1 MFALGIR
8 YLNGWVAAT
17 QVTNRDQ
24 VEWPPHPGRVF
35 MAMAAAH
42 FQEGDSEEGRKAL
55 KWLETLDA
63 PEVFASDCRERPT
76 VTSYVPVNP
85 RLEDENK
92 ARANEK
98 RNKKRPP
105 PPLQSAHGFI
115 RTRQPR
121 TFARAWLEDENVFL
135 VWPDNNVAPEIA
147 ESIAKICGRVT
158 RIGHSSS
165 FVQVRVVEKPEWENQ
180 SAKLQKWIP
189 NDAQAER
196 HFRVLGKGT
205 LDDLRQQYN
214 DDAVKEY
221 GQLKI
226 EAEDNSDKKQQKRA
240 KVKLRKKYNNQEPG
254 MRPNL
259 SSLAKGYALE
269 GEKSAD
275 SAPGTVFDEKRLI
288 ILRLGRDSGDY
299 RALGVVST
307 LRVTSALQKALIKTA
322 ADWNMVLPEGI
333 SGHKADESPSER
345 PHLAILPLAYAGREQ
360 EYADGRLMGL
370 ALALPRQEF
379 HDDIADIHRTLL
391 RCLAKMREES
401 PEKSSPQL
409 KLGKLGV
416 WNLDGIVEDR
426 PPVNL
431 LASTW
436 TAATQGATEWG
447 TVTPIVLDRHPK
459 AKDLAEYRDEVAKT
473 IQTACERVL
482 DSKTPEK
489 EMPKI
494 VHIAP
499 LPVSPHLGAPPSH
512 SFPRMERKSGG
523 QCRHTHA
530 LIVFDK
536 PIVGP
541 LLVGAGRYRGYGFCR
556 PIRDKF

>member
-8 YLNGWVAAT
+8 YLNGWVVAS
-17 QVTNRDQ
+17 QVGNLNQ

-55 KWLETLDA
+55 EWLESLDA
-63 PEVFASDCRERPT
+63 PEVFASACEERPT
-76 VTSYVPVNP
+76 VTSYVPVNDKP
-85 RLEDENK
+85 MVDV
-92 ARANEK
+92 EK
-98 RNKKRPP
+98 GEKGM
-105 PPLQSAHGFI
+105 PLQSAPDII
-115 RTRQPR
+115 RNRQPR
-121 TFARAWLEDENVFL
+121 TFARAWLENENVFL
-135 VWPDNNVAPEIA
+135 HWPDNNVTPTREIA
-147 ESIAKICGRVT
+147 EFLAKICDRVT

-189 NDAQAER
+189 KDAPAER

-205 LDDLRQQYN
+205 L
-214 DDAVKEY
+214 A
-221 GQLKI
+221 
-226 EAEDNSDKKQQKRA
+226 S
-240 KVKLRKKYNNQEPG
+240 LRKQYKGTESKKKHNVQPPHP
-254 MRPNL
+254 RLP
-259 SSLAKGYALE
+259 SWQGYALE
-269 GEKSAD
+269 REKSEA

-288 ILRLGRDSGDY
+288 ILRLRRDSGDY
-299 RALGVVST
+299 HALGVVST

-322 ADWNMVLPEGI
+322 ADWNIDLPEEI
-333 SGHKADESPSER
+333 SGHKADQSPSER

-370 ALALPRQEF
+370 ALSLPRECS
-379 HDDIADIHRTLL
+379 ADIRRTLL
-391 RCLAKMREES
+391 QCLNKMRKES
-401 PEKSSPQL
+401 AEKSSDKSSPQL
-409 KLGKLGV
+409 KLGSLGV
-416 WNLDGIVEDR
+416 WNLDGITEDR
-426 PPVNL
+426 PPFNL

-436 TAATQGATEWG
+436 TASPQGATEWG

-459 AKDLAEYRDEVAKT
+459 AKDIAEYRAEVAKT
-473 IQTACERVL
+473 IQIACGRVL
-482 DSKTPEK
+482 DDSKTPEK

-494 VHIAP
+494 VHVTP
-499 LPVSPHLGAPPSH
+499 LPVSPHLGAPPAH

-536 PIVGP
+536 PIAGP

-556 PIRDKF
+556 PIIER

>member
-17 QVTNRDQ
+17 QVDDFDQ

-55 KWLETLDA
+55 GWLESLDA
-63 PEVFASDCRERPT
+63 PEVFASDCKERPT
-76 VTSYVPVNP
+76 VTSFVPVNDKP
-85 RLEDENK
+85 IH
-92 ARANEK
+92 
-98 RNKKRPP
+98 NKKGM
-105 PPLQSAHGFI
+105 PLQSAPGI
-115 RTRQPR
+115 TRDRQAR
-121 TFARAWLEDENVFL
+121 TFARAWLENENVFL
-135 VWPDNNVAPEIA
+135 VWPHDNAAPEIA
-147 ESIAKICGRVT
+147 ESIVKICGRVT

-165 FVQVRVVEKPEWENQ
+165 FVQVRVVENPEWENQ

-196 HFRVLGKGT
+196 HFRVLGKDT
-205 LDDLRQQYN
+205 LDYLRKQYN
-214 DDAVKEY
+214 GDAVKEY

-226 EAEDNSDKKQQKRA
+226 EVEHASDKKRQKQA
-240 KVKLRKKYNNQEPG
+240 KDQLRKKYNNQQPLS
-254 MRPNL
+254 MHPRL
-259 SSLAKGYALE
+259 SSWRGYALE
-269 GEKSAD
+269 REKSEA
-275 SAPGTVFDEKRLI
+275 SAPGTVFDKKRLI
-288 ILRLGRDSGDY
+288 ILRLRRDSGDY
-299 RALGVVST
+299 RALGVVSI

-322 ADWNMVLPEGI
+322 ANLNIDLPEEI
-333 SGHKADESPSER
+333 SGHKADKSPSER

-370 ALALPRQEF
+370 ALALPKQESPYA
-379 HDDIADIHRTLL
+379 DIADVRRILL
-391 RCLAKMREES
+391 KCLANMRGG
-401 PEKSSPQL
+401 KTDSSPQL
-409 KLGKLGV
+409 KLGALGV
-416 WNLDGIVEDR
+416 WNLDGITEDR
-426 PPVNL
+426 PPFNL

-436 TAATQGATEWG
+436 TAAPQGKTEWG

-459 AKDLAEYRDEVAKT
+459 AKRLAEYRAEVAKT
-473 IQTACERVL
+473 IRTACERVL
-482 DSKTPEK
+482 YSKTPEK

-494 VHIAP
+494 VHVVP
-499 LPVSPHLGAPPSH
+499 LPVSPHLGTPPSH
-512 SFPRMERKSGG
+512 SFPKMERKSGG

-541 LLVGAGRYRGYGFCR
+541 LLVGAGRYRGYGFCK
-556 PIRDKF
+556 PIKER

>member
-8 YLNGWVAAT
+8 YLNGWVAAS
-17 QVTNRDQ
+17 QVNNFDQ

-42 FQEGDSEEGRKAL
+42 FQNGASEEEQKAL
-55 KWLETLDA
+55 EWLELLDA
-63 PEVFASDCRERPT
+63 PEVFASDCKERPT
-76 VTSYVPVNP
+76 VTSFVPVNDKP
-85 RLEDENK
+85 IDR
-92 ARANEK
+92 
-98 RNKKRPP
+98 KKGM
-105 PPLQSAHGFI
+105 PLQSAPDII
-115 RTRQPR
+115 RNRQPR
-121 TFARAWLEDENVFL
+121 TFARAWLENENVFL
-135 VWPDNNVAPEIA
+135 RWPKATSPTREIV
-147 ESIAKICGRVT
+147 ESISKICGRVT

-196 HFRVLGKGT
+196 QFRVLGKGT
-205 LDDLRQQYN
+205 LKY
-214 DDAVKEY
+214 
-221 GQLKI
+221 
-226 EAEDNSDKKQQKRA
+226 
-240 KVKLRKKYNNQEPG
+240 LRKQY
-254 MRPNL
+254 
-259 SSLAKGYALE
+259 KGAESKKKHNVQPPHPRLPSWHGYTLE
-269 GEKSAD
+269 WEKSAV

-288 ILRLGRDSGDY
+288 ILRLRRESGDY
-299 RALGVVST
+299 RSLGVIST

-322 ADWNMVLPEGI
+322 ADWNISLPEEI
-333 SGHKADESPSER
+333 SGHKADKSPSER
-345 PHLAILPLAYAGREQ
+345 PHLAILPLAYVGSEH
-360 EYADGRLMGL
+360 ADGRLMGL
-370 ALALPRQEF
+370 ALALPKQESP
-379 HDDIADIHRTLL
+379 HADIADVRRILL
-391 RCLAKMREES
+391 KCLANMRDGTTD
-401 PEKSSPQL
+401 SSPQL
-409 KLGKLGV
+409 KLGSLGV
-416 WNLDGIVEDR
+416 WNLDGITEDR
-426 PPVNL
+426 PPHNL

-459 AKDLAEYRDEVAKT
+459 AKGLAEYRAEVAKT

-489 EMPKI
+489 KAPKI
-494 VHIAP
+494 VHVAP
-499 LPVSPHLGAPPSH
+499 LPVSPHLGAPPAH

-523 QCRHTHA
+523 QCSHTHA

-556 PIRDKF
+556 PIGER

>member
-8 YLNGWVAAT
+8 YLNGWVAAS
-17 QVTNRDQ
+17 QIGNLNQ
-24 VEWPPHPGRVF
+24 VEWPPHPRRVF

-55 KWLETLDA
+55 EWLETLDA
-63 PEVFASDCRERPT
+63 PEVFASDYEERPT
-76 VTSYVPVNP
+76 VTSYVPVNDKP
-85 RLEDENK
+85 IH
-92 ARANEK
+92 
-98 RNKKRPP
+98 NKKGMS
-105 PPLQSAHGFI
+105 LQSAPGI
-115 RTRQPR
+115 TRDRQAR

-135 VWPDNNVAPEIA
+135 VWSDNNVAPPREIA
-147 ESIAKICGRVT
+147 ESISKICDRVT

-196 HFRVLGKGT
+196 HFRVLGKDT
-205 LDDLRQQYN
+205 LDYLRKQYN
-214 DDAVKEY
+214 GDELEEY
-221 GQLKI
+221 GRLKI
-226 EAEDNSDKKQQKRA
+226 EVEHASDKKRQKQA
-240 KVKLRKKYNNQEPG
+240 KDQLRKKYNNQQPLS
-254 MRPNL
+254 MHPRL
-259 SSLAKGYALE
+259 SSWQGYALE
-269 GEKSAD
+269 RGKSAV
-275 SAPGTVFDEKRLI
+275 SAPGTVFDEKKLI
-288 ILRLGRDSGDY
+288 ILRLRRDSGDY
-299 RALGVVST
+299 HALGVVSI

-322 ADWNMVLPEGI
+322 ANLNIDLPEEI
-333 SGHKADESPSER
+333 SGHKADKSPSER
-345 PHLAILPLAYAGREQ
+345 PHLAILPLAYASREQ

-370 ALALPRQEF
+370 ALSLPRKCS
-379 HDDIADIHRTLL
+379 ADIRRTLL
-391 RCLAKMREES
+391 KCLDKMRDGTTD
-401 PEKSSPQL
+401 SSPQL

-416 WNLDGIVEDR
+416 WNLDGITEDR
-426 PPVNL
+426 PPRNL

-436 TAATQGATEWG
+436 TAMPKGATEWG

-459 AKDLAEYRDEVAKT
+459 AKGLAEYRAEVAKT

-482 DSKTPEK
+482 DSETPEK

-494 VHIAP
+494 VHVVP
-499 LPVSPHLGAPPSH
+499 LPVSPHLGTPPSH
-512 SFPRMERKSGG
+512 SFPKMERKSGG

-541 LLVGAGRYRGYGFCR
+541 LLVGAGRYRGYGFCK
-556 PIRDKF
+556 PIKER

>member
-8 YLNGWVAAT
+8 YLNGWVTAS
-17 QVTNRDQ
+17 QVNNFDQ

-42 FQEGDSEEGRKAL
+42 FQNGDSEEEREAL
-55 KWLETLDA
+55 EWLESLDA

-76 VTSYVPVNP
+76 VKIFVPVNP

-135 VWPDNNVAPEIA
+135 VWPDNNASPTQEIA

-189 NDAQAER
+189 NDAQAKR
-196 HFRVLGKGT
+196 QFRVLGKGT
-205 LDDLRQQYN
+205 LDY
-214 DDAVKEY
+214 
-221 GQLKI
+221 
-226 EAEDNSDKKQQKRA
+226 
-240 KVKLRKKYNNQEPG
+240 LRKQYKGTESKRKHNVQPP
-254 MRPNL
+254 RPRL
-259 SSLAKGYALE
+259 SSWQGYYALE
-269 GEKSAD
+269 REESAA

-288 ILRLGRDSGDY
+288 IRRLCRESGDY
-299 RALGVVST
+299 RALDVVST

-322 ADWNMVLPEGI
+322 ADLNIILPEEI
-333 SGHKADESPSER
+333 SGHKADKSPSER

-370 ALALPRQEF
+370 ALSLPRMPRKCS
-379 HDDIADIHRTLL
+379 ADVRRTLL
-391 RCLAKMREES
+391 KCLAKMRGGTTD
-401 PEKSSPQL
+401 SSPQL

-426 PPVNL
+426 PPFNL
-431 LASTW
+431 QASTW
-436 TAATQGATEWG
+436 TAMPKGAKEWG
-447 TVTPIVLDRHPK
+447 TVTPIVLDRHPE
-459 AKDLAEYRDEVAKT
+459 AKDIAEYRAEVAKT

-489 EMPKI
+489 EVPKI
-494 VHIAP
+494 VHVAP
-499 LPVSPHLGAPPSH
+499 LPVSPHLGTPPAH

-536 PIVGP
+536 QIVGP
-541 LLVGAGRYRGYGFCR
+541 LLVGAGRYRGYGLCR
-556 PIRDKF
+556 PIKER